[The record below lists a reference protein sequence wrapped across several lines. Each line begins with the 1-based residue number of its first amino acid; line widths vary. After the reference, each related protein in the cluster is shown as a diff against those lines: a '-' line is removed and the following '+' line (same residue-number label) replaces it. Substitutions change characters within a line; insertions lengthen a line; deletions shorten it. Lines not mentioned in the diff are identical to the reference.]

1 MLKKRKSLCIS
12 RGCNI
17 IEAYQPR
24 NPLYR
29 SIHVYWIGRCRLL
42 HEYERTDGILHRGFD
57 GPVGEGKPNRP
68 SSPLTTHG
76 ICPCDP
82 LPTRQP
88 YQLLKVPVPSL
99 SKIKTNKLLTQ
110 KEKKYKNRKAKTK
123 QNIPTDAPP
132 TQWNYPTWLDNMPAT
147 WQVLKSHARFLV
159 HEHAW
164 PLTHTTYLSCIK
176 TRN

>member
-1 MLKKRKSLCIS
+1 MLKKRKSHCIS

-17 IEAYQPR
+17 IEVYQPS
-24 NPLYR
+24 NPLYQ
-29 SIHVYWIGRCRLL
+29 SIHVYWIGRCGLL
-42 HEYERTDGILHRGFD
+42 QEYERTDGILDRSFG

-99 SKIKTNKLLTQ
+99 SKTKTNKLLT
-110 KEKKYKNRKAKTK
+110 KKKKNTKIEKPK
-123 QNIPTDAPP
+123 QNKIYPQMLHIPNETLPRGSTTCLPRD
-132 TQWNYPTWLDNMPAT
+132 
-147 WQVLKSHARFLV
+147 KSSNLMQGF
-159 HEHAW
+159 
-164 PLTHTTYLSCIK
+164 
-176 TRN
+176 